1 MIPIFVLGLIS
12 VVSIFT
18 KSEGKSNRLTY
29 AYLDY
34 QAVPIDSS
42 NQTFPDSSNPNTVDS
57 ILPAHSLGQIDTT
70 LQKDSLSMPDSLNL
84 NTVDS
89 TLSKTSFG
97 EIDTTLQR
105 DSLTISDSLNLN
117 FNDSSAIADTTQPD
131 SLSIDSTARLQQ
143 FKYQLQPNYIYSI
156 TPPQKSKF
164 FTYPSTGILQRTVKL
179 DSTGQNVLIME
190 REPGGKE
197 KVFMKMPLSEYI
209 DLKMKAMRKEEWA
222 KQGGAYEYDDG
233 KTELGDI
240 ISDIT
245 NIEIPL
251 PSTSFLSIFG
261 PPKISL
267 RINGAVDIRGAWR
280 NETTEGVTASAL
292 GNTRNEPDFKQKVQI
307 NVAGTIGDKLTISA
321 DWNTE
326 RTFEYENQLKIKYTG
341 YEDEI
346 IQSIEAGNV
355 SLQTAPLV
363 GGSEALFGIKALFQF
378 GPFSLTALASQKK
391 GEVKEVSVSGGSEKQ
406 EFQIRAYEYSTNHYF
421 LDEVYADTSP
431 DLNIFNKFYG
441 STTPTYE
448 TQYQVKDIE
457 VWKTTTAIVDKS
469 KERKVNAFIDLP
481 DRSAGENYG
490 EEFTDPN
497 LTDVPGR
504 SVINARFVK
513 LEQDLDYSL
522 HPNTG
527 YISFNSQIQREDA
540 IAVAYRVEG
549 PPGPENDLY
558 YGQFLSDLN
567 ANDTSSVIVL
577 KLIKPANLQ
586 PGGDFA
592 TAWKLQLK
600 NIYPIGGRDIKED
613 GFELQIKYQSE
624 TGDPK
629 SDYEGTPYVEL
640 FGLDKTNSDGTNDQ
654 PDGAF
659 DFTSYTINTVTGEI
673 IFPTLQPFG
682 EQFPSALPEDRRYQ
696 AVYDTLVTFAQQEK
710 TKDKFTITGVYSA
723 STTSTFNIGFNV
735 VENSVEVYLGGQ
747 KLTRGTDYLVDYNI
761 GQVQI
766 LNENAL
772 NPGADLKITY
782 EQNDLF
788 QLASK
793 TLLGFRGIYQINKE
807 SHLGFSFLNLNQ
819 KTLSDKVRIGEEPLN
834 NTIYGLD
841 FKSKFDLP
849 ILTKAL
855 DNIISTSEMS
865 ELSLAAEYAYINPEP
880 NTKKSTIASDQSQSI
895 AYIDDFEG
903 SKRIIPIGN
912 TYGQW
917 KDLSPPN
924 RVPLHSP
931 DLSSVELMD
940 YKAFSYWFNRIPAV
954 DNVTDIWPE
963 RQASRDNN
971 KVTVLDY
978 IYEPT
983 ERGPYNSENP
993 TLDNPNLNWGGM
1005 MKPLSSTASNLVE
1018 ENIEFIEF
1026 WAQLPSV
1033 PEGAKLNVDLG
1044 QISEDVIPNGE
1055 LNTEDINQNDA
1066 IDEGE
1071 DTGLDGLFDSAEPGY
1086 DATNNPDPNNDNFAY
1101 ATGSNDYRTINGTEG
1116 NATGIESGRF
1126 PDSED
1131 LNRNLNLDK
1140 INSYFRYT
1148 IPLDTLKDSNPFIQG
1163 GGGANKGWYL
1173 FRIPL
1178 KDYTDAVGKPSF
1190 TLVETIKLWIS
1201 GVDQPVHLRFAEMNL
1216 VGNQWRKILDP
1227 PRITE
1232 DDEVLE
1238 VTTINIEDNPEYN
1251 SPPGVQRERDRS
1263 KPDEEVYKNEQSLN
1277 LILKNLEDG
1286 DKREIVKYLY
1296 KPLDLFNYSEM
1307 KMFLHGD
1314 LYNGRGSVSYYE
1326 DEKTYGAEIYFRF
1339 GTDTANYYEYRQPVR
1354 KGWNEVSMTF
1364 SELTAIKEERTNTR
1378 EVFRQFLDD
1387 GSGASYAVKGSPTLT
1402 RVSFFIIGIEN
1413 PKYHYENDS
1422 TKVRPNNFGE
1432 PVSGSVW
1439 VNELR
1444 VLGAEDTPGW
1454 AYTASA
1460 SVKLADLL
1468 TVDVNTRQTNPY
1480 FHGLSERFGDR
1491 VDSKNWGMNVGLDL
1505 LKLIPAN
1512 LQGSNFKIN
1521 YSHRETLSKPLY
1533 LPGTDIKV
1541 DKAAKQAYKN
1551 VIDAG
1556 LPEEAAQAEAD
1567 RIRFETQSL
1576 STTDSWALN
1585 NFRIVLPTDAWYIKE
1600 TLNNLSLG
1608 FNYNITKSRNSTTVQ
1623 NEKWLW
1629 NANLNYNLNLGK
1641 ENYFQPVDIPYL
1653 GDVLGIFTDYKDVKF
1668 YFTPQKIDASIN
1680 ASRNRS
1686 YNLPRSDSAKANI
1699 QRDFTTSRQFGF
1711 NWQFTEGGI
1720 LNLSLNYSAA
1730 FKSSLTNLLT
1740 RQIGV
1745 DDEDNPILIE
1755 RSESEI
1761 WSEIFGGA
1769 FFGTDNNLRQSIDLR
1784 AAPRLPSI
1792 WDIQNY
1798 VTISL
1803 GYSASYTWKNNLS
1816 QPVIGRSAGWSNQMS
1831 AGLTL
1836 RWKSLWEPLFKEEDE
1851 QVQSPATPGRGSEGR
1866 SGRRNTRGRRG
1877 EERREIDVDQAISG
1891 ETNMEDSTGTR
1902 QVDEGEV
1909 MEESSAFSPSKALSY
1924 LKAAVK
1930 YILVDYDQFRM
1941 NFSQSNTLTNSGIAG
1956 EGTGFNNFWGFST
1969 DFARGPSR
1977 AYMMGLSYDAGPR
1990 APNANLSDNFSQKNS
2005 IDLSTSR
2012 PLWQGATLD
2021 LRWNVGW
2028 GITKN
2033 TSLETDEDGTVMITN
2048 LNSNGTIDRSFL
2060 SIPNFLFFNFFKSG
2074 IVEVSKLYD
2083 PNSDNPSE
2091 SLSNAFVEGFETFPL
2106 FSKIPFLSDFIKYI
2120 PRPNWS
2126 ITWSGLE
2133 KLSFLEG
2140 IAQRVQLK
2148 HAYNSKYAEGWKID
2162 PDGNKQIQTQKISY
2176 GFAPLLGLS
2185 MTFSEILDGNI
2196 TGSIQ
2201 YNTTSNFDLG
2211 TTTRN
2216 ITEGFSKDISF
2227 TASYSKSGFE
2237 LPLFGLSLKN
2247 DIEISLSYTTS
2258 ENSSV
2263 IYEMDNFKED
2273 GTPQDGTTR
2282 TSIEPR
2288 VKYVM
2293 SSRVTLSLFYKRTSV
2308 EPKGAARVP
2317 PTTTNEAGLEVHIS
2331 IQ

>member
-1 MIPIFVLGLIS
+1 LHGIKRFLIPIFVLGLIS
-12 VVSIFT
+12 IISIFSE
-18 KSEGKSNRLTY
+18 SEGKTNRFSFADNY
-29 AYLDY
+29 VDY
-34 QAVPIDSS
+34 QSFPMDSS
-42 NQTFPDSSNPNTVDS
+42 EENSSDTLISNS
-57 ILPAHSLGQIDTT
+57 IETPILTD
-70 LQKDSLSMPDSLNL
+70 
-84 NTVDS
+84 
-89 TLSKTSFG
+89 TSF
-97 EIDTTLQR
+97 Q
-105 DSLTISDSLNLN
+105 SDSLLLSDTLN
-117 FNDSSAIADTTQPD
+117 TNFTD
-131 SLSIDSTARLQQ
+131 SLAETDTVKIDPLLVDSTARLQQ
-143 FKYQLQPNYIYSI
+143 FRNSLNPSYGYQISQPRR
-156 TPPQKSKF
+156 SKF
-164 FTYPSTGILQRTVKL
+164 FAYPSTQILQRPVKL
-179 DSTGQNVLIME
+179 DSTGQYVLIMD
-190 REPGGKE
+190 RRPDGKE
-197 KVFMKMPLSEYI
+197 AVFMKIPLSQYI
-209 DLKMKAMRKEEWA
+209 DLKLKAMRKEEWE
-222 KQGGAYEYDDG
+222 KQGGKYEFDDG

-240 ISDIT
+240 LSDIT

-292 GNTRNEPDFKQKVQI
+292 GNTRNEPDFKQQVQI

-391 GEVKEVSVSGGSEKQ
+391 GEVQEVSVSGGSEKQ
-406 EFQIRAYEYSTNHYF
+406 EFTIRAYEYSTNHYF

-431 DLNIFNKFYG
+431 DLNIFYKYYG

-457 VWKTTTAIVDKS
+457 VWKTTNAIVDKS
-469 KERKVNAFIDLP
+469 KERKANAFIDLP
-481 DRSAGENYG
+481 TRNVGEAYTNDY
-490 EEFTDPN
+490 TDPT
-497 LTDVPGR
+497 LTEVPGQ
-504 SVINARFVK
+504 SVINTRFVK
-513 LEQDLDYSL
+513 LTEDIDYTL
-522 HPNTG
+522 NKYTG
-527 YISFNSQIQREDA
+527 VISFNSQVQKEDA

-549 PPGPENDLY
+549 QPGADNDLY
-558 YGQFLSDLN
+558 YGQFLSEL

-577 KLIKPANLQ
+577 KLVKPANLQ
-586 PGGDFA
+586 PGGDFS

-600 NIYPIGGRDIKED
+600 NIYPIGGRDIKEE
-613 GFELQIKYQSE
+613 GFELNIQYQDE

-629 SDYEGTPYVEL
+629 SDYQGTPYVQL
-640 FGLDKTNSDGTNDQ
+640 FGLDKTNSDGTSDQ

-659 DFTSYTINTVTGEI
+659 DFTNYTINTVTGEI

-682 EQFPSALPEDRRYQ
+682 EQFPSALPSDRRYQ

-747 KLTRGTDYLVDYNI
+747 KLTQGSDYLVDYNI

-772 NPGADLKITY
+772 VPGADLRITY

-793 TLLGFRGIYQINKE
+793 TLLGFRGIYEINKE
-807 SHLGFSFLNLNQ
+807 SHIGFSFLNLNQ

-834 NTIYGLD
+834 NTIYGID
-841 FKSKFDLP
+841 FASKFDLP

-855 DNIISTSEMS
+855 DNVISTSEMS
-865 ELSLAAEYAYINPEP
+865 NLKLAAEYAYISPEP
-880 NTKKSTIASDQSQSI
+880 NTKKSTISSDENKSI

-903 SKRIIPIGN
+903 AKRIIPVGIS
-912 TYGQW
+912 YGQW

-924 RVPLHSP
+924 RVPLHP
-931 DLSSVELMD
+931 TDLSAAELRD
-940 YKAFSYWFNRIPAV
+940 YKAFSYWFNLLPAV
-954 DNVTDIWPE
+954 DPVTDIWPE
-963 RQASRDNN
+963 RQAARDNN
-971 KVTVLDY
+971 KVTVLDF
-978 IYEPT
+978 IYEPN
-983 ERGPYNSENP
+983 ERGRYNTLNP
-993 TLDNPNLNWGGM
+993 TLSNPALNWGGM

-1033 PEGAKLNVDLG
+1033 PDNAELNIDLG

-1055 LNTEDINQNDA
+1055 LDSEDLNNNDA

-1086 DATNNPDPNNDNFAY
+1086 NATTNPDPSNDNFSY
-1101 ATGSNDYRTINGTEG
+1101 ASGSNDYKTINGTEG

-1126 PDSED
+1126 PDTED

-1163 GGGANKGWYL
+1163 GGGENKGWYL

-1178 KDYTDAVGKPSF
+1178 KDYTEMVGKPSL
-1190 TLVETIKLWIS
+1190 TLVQTIRLWIS
-1201 GVDQPVHLRFAEMNL
+1201 GVSEPVHLRFAEMNL
-1216 VGNQWRKILDP
+1216 VGNQWRKVLNP
-1227 PRITE
+1227 PKVTE

-1277 LILKNLEDG
+1277 LILRNLEDG

-1296 KPLDLFNYSEM
+1296 KPLDLFNYREM

-1326 DEKTYGAEIYFRF
+1326 DEKTYGGEIYFRF

-1354 KGWNEVSMTF
+1354 KGWNEVKMTF
-1364 SELTAIKEERTNTR
+1364 SELTAIKEERTNTQ

-1387 GSGASYAVKGSPTLT
+1387 ASGASYAVKGSPTLT

-1413 PKYHYENDS
+1413 PRYVYENDS

-1460 SVKLADLL
+1460 TLKLADLL
-1468 TVDVNTRQTNPY
+1468 TIDVNTKQTNPY
-1480 FHGLSERFGDR
+1480 FHGLSERFGNRIDN
-1491 VDSKNWGMNVGLDL
+1491 KNWGMSVGLDV

-1512 LQGSNFKIN
+1512 LQGSNFRVN
-1521 YSHRETLSKPLY
+1521 YSHRETMSKPLY
-1533 LPGTDIKV
+1533 LPGTDVAV
-1541 DKAAKQAYKN
+1541 DEAVKQAYNSAIKS
-1551 VIDAG
+1551 G
-1556 LPEEAAQAEAD
+1556 LSEEAAQAEAD
-1567 RIRFETQSL
+1567 RIRFETQTI

-1585 NFRIVLPTDAWYIKE
+1585 SFKIVLPTDAWYLRE
-1600 TLNNLSLG
+1600 TINNLSMG
-1608 FNYNITKSRNSTTVQ
+1608 FNYTITESRNPTTIS

-1629 NANLNYNLNLGK
+1629 NANINYDLNFSA
-1641 ENYFQPVDIPYL
+1641 ENYFKPIDIPII
-1653 GDVLGIFTDYKDVKF
+1653 GDILGIFTDYKDVKIF
-1668 YFTPQKIDASIN
+1668 FSPKKFNASVT

-1686 YNLPRSDSAKANI
+1686 YNLPRSENAKANI
-1699 QRDFTTSRQFGF
+1699 QRDFTTTRKFGF
-1711 NWQFTEGGI
+1711 NWQFTQGGI
-1720 LNLSLNYSAA
+1720 LNLSLNYSAD

-1740 RQIGV
+1740 QQIGV
-1745 DDEDNPILIE
+1745 DENDNPILVE

-1761 WSEIFGGA
+1761 WNDIFGGA
-1769 FFGTDNNLRQSIDLR
+1769 FFGTDNNLRQSFDLR

-1792 WDIQNY
+1792 WNIQNY
-1798 VTISL
+1798 LNLSFS
-1803 GYSASYTWKNNLS
+1803 YSASYSWKNNLS
-1816 QPVIGRSAGWSNQMS
+1816 QQVIGRSAGWSNKIS
-1831 AGLTL
+1831 AGATI
-1836 RWKSLWEPLFKEEDE
+1836 RWKSLWEPLFAEEQE
-1851 QVQSPATPGRGSEGR
+1851 QSSSSFNRSSGSR
-1866 SGRRNTRGRRG
+1866 SGRRNTRGRDDRG
-1877 EERREIDVDQAISG
+1877 ETDVDKAISDNPEQDGDAEQTEG
-1891 ETNMEDSTGTR
+1891 EEDSG
-1902 QVDEGEV
+1902 
-1909 MEESSAFSPSKALSY
+1909 ESSAFSASKALSL

-1930 YILVDYDQFRM
+1930 YILVDYDQFRL
-1941 NFSQSNTLTNSGIAG
+1941 NFSQSNSLTNTGLAG
-1956 EGTGFNNFWGFST
+1956 EGTGFNNFWGFNT
-1969 DFARGPSR
+1969 DYAKGPSR
-1977 AYMMGLSYDAGPR
+1977 AYMLGLSYDAGPR

-2005 IDLSTSR
+2005 IDFSTSR
-2012 PLWQGATLD
+2012 PLWQGATID

-2033 TSLETDEDGTVMITN
+2033 TSLETDDNGTVLITN

-2060 SIPNFLFFNFFKSG
+2060 SIPNFLFFSFFNSG
-2074 IVEVSKLYD
+2074 IVKVHDLYNPNADD
-2083 PNSDNPSE
+2083 PNA
-2091 SLSNAFVEGFETFPL
+2091 SLSSAFIEGFETLPL
-2106 FSKIPFLSDFIKYI
+2106 FSKIPFLKDFVKYI

-2133 KLSFLEG
+2133 KISFLDG
-2140 IAQRVQLK
+2140 IAQRIQIK

-2162 PDGNKQIQTQKISY
+2162 PDGNKQIQTQRISY
-2176 GFAPLLGLS
+2176 GFAPLIGIS
-2185 MTFSEILDGNI
+2185 MTFPQILDGNL
-2196 TGSIQ
+2196 TGSVQ
-2201 YNTTSNFDLG
+2201 YNTTSNYDLG

-2237 LPLFGLSLKN
+2237 LPLFGVSLKN
-2247 DIEISLSYTTS
+2247 DIEVSLSYTTS

-2263 IYEMDNFKED
+2263 IYEMDDFKED